1 MENLSVDAVVQ
12 SFADALGYEQVSS
25 VIVLGSAL
33 VYKNK
38 LVALIIFDK
47 TAGGIYGKRCAAD
60 DKNIAVFDSLD
71 SAVNSVLV
79 KALLIKHHI
88 GLDKTAALCALRD
101 KGRIFYVLS
110 IKHSTAADAVIAVY
124 RAVKLIHGLAAR
136 SLMKAVDVLGDNCFE
151 LASSFKLRKSKVSF
165 VGLSVKIEHL
175 VLIEL
180 IELTYVIAEKGTAQN
195 SLRGLFI
202 FHVINSVHASEIR
215 NTAFRGNTCSAE
227 KDNIIR

>member
-1 MENLSVDAVVQ
+1 M
-12 SFADALGYEQVSS
+12 
-25 VIVLGSAL
+25 
-33 VYKNK
+33 
-38 LVALIIFDK
+38 
-47 TAGGIYGKRCAAD
+47 
-60 DKNIAVFDSLD
+60 
-71 SAVNSVLV
+71 
-79 KALLIKHHI
+79 
-88 GLDKTAALCALRD
+88 
-101 KGRIFYVLS
+101 
-110 IKHSTAADAVIAVY
+110 Y

-175 VLIEL
+175 ILIEL
-180 IELTYVIAEKGTAQN
+180 VKLAYMVAEKGTAQN
-195 SLRGLFI
+195 SLRGIFI